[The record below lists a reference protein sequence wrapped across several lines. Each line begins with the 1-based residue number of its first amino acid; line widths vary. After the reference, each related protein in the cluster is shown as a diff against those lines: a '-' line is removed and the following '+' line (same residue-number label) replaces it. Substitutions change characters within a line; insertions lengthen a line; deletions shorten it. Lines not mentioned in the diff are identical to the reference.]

1 MFYAFFLANR
11 TNKMKHHFKYLT
23 AASLFMGGVCA
34 SHAAPYEGTIYWTS
48 QDNQPGDRMDNQTAF
63 SPDGNPDNRFATPED
78 VNWENCDVVFD
89 AQYTGDG
96 SGTSS
101 SQGVNQI
108 RGPQNDLIIKSFTV
122 TDNWNGSIDN
132 NKNALWLNGW
142 DSDPGRKILLTVK
155 EDVNVYSAIGGNN
168 QPQYWGLS
176 ARNVNIDIANDG
188 RVERGVRFTGLSS
201 LTTSGDFTVIK
212 SGNVHMANVKYG
224 TDPSD
229 FGGITIG
236 NNMTMTDI
244 GEFSASGSSKFEVKK
259 NFSITN
265 AQYIRLDSIRFT
277 VSSGGEQINDQ
288 VSGGIFVGGNVNVD
302 SALEF
307 NTNSA
312 ATFNVKGDVTLKNIG
327 TMSNEGQYSGGI
339 HLFNT
344 GEYYG
349 KSVGGID
356 VGGNFTIENSRLDA
370 HSAGFLKVGGD
381 FVMKSLPSTASG
393 IAMGSIGRNGDTVY
407 GGIEIG
413 RNFQAVSMGG
423 IDMTFHG
430 YFKVGGDLDLSD
442 SSILGWFGGA
452 VEIAGSVKSTG
463 GVNLQ
468 FDAVDHISVG
478 KNFGLNNLLESRETD
493 YVKVGGDFSMAA
505 GSEVRSFSKG
515 GVNGGAAS
523 ETNVGFQINGSL
535 NMEDGARFGVFF
547 YDTYAKDSFMS
558 ANGINGI
565 GVFYLSK
572 EKIQG
577 NTDTF
582 SNTLVLTNTKDAEF
596 LGSVHQYYHQ
606 GEATLPQMRMNII
619 MNGSAKQVL
628 RMDNVAQWYGK
639 VTVNS
644 GTFLL
649 TKDNTNT
656 SSVDVEVNAGGSFG
670 SSEFETANINSLNI
684 NGGAIVAYGWDEWS
698 GYTNAVNVDG
708 EIKIGDAGMSILFDG
723 EGAEDIFVDN
733 FITWTSVYDD
743 NNRKVFEDA
752 FADGKIRLFD
762 SSGREYEIKDLS
774 ADGWKLA
781 FTFGQQ
787 IVPEPAT
794 VATILG
800 AVALGF
806 TAYRR
811 RK

>member
-1 MFYAFFLANR
+1 
-11 TNKMKHHFKYLT
+11 
-23 AASLFMGGVCA
+23 MGGVCA

-63 SPDGNPDNRFATPED
+63 SPDGNPDNRFVNPGD

-108 RGPQNDLIIKSFTV
+108 RGPQNNLIIKSFTV

-132 NKNALWLNGW
+132 NKSTLWLNGW
-142 DSDPGRKILLTVK
+142 DSDPGKETLLIVNG
-155 EDVNVYSAIGGNN
+155 DVNIHSGINGNN
-168 QPQYWGLS
+168 RPQYWGLI
-176 ARNVNIDIANDG
+176 AQNINIDIANDG
-188 RVERGVRFTGLSS
+188 RTERGVRFAGLSS
-201 LTTSGDFTVIK
+201 LSTSGDFTVARAGNVRMAYVT
-212 SGNVHMANVKYG
+212 SGNS
-224 TDPSD
+224 TDD
-229 FGGITIG
+229 FGGVTIG
-236 NNMTMTDI
+236 GSMTATDI
-244 GEFSASGSSKFEVKK
+244 GEFSANYSSKFEVKK
-259 NFSITN
+259 NFDISN
-265 AQYIRLDSIRFT
+265 ATYIRLDTVRFT
-277 VSSGGEQINDQ
+277 VSGGGEPVNDE
-288 VSGGIFVGGNVNVD
+288 VAGGIFIGGNVNVD
-302 SALEF
+302 TAWEF

-312 ATFNVKGDVTLKNIG
+312 TSFNVEGNVTLKNIG
-327 TMSNEGQYSGGI
+327 VRNDEGQYGGGI

-344 GEYYG
+344 GEYWG
-349 KSVGGID
+349 KRVGGVDI
-356 VGGNFTIENSRLDA
+356 GGDFAIENARLDA
-370 HSAGFLKVGGD
+370 HSAGYLKVGND
-381 FVMKSLPSTASG
+381 FIMKSLPSTASG

-794 VATILG
+794 VAAILG

-806 TAYRR
+806 AACRR